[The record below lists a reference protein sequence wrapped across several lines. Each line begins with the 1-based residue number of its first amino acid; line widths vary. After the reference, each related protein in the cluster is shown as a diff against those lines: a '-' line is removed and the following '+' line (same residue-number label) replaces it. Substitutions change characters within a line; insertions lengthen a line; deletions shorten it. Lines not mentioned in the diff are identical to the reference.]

1 MSVGNLKLAFR
12 LLFKTPFVT
21 AVAIASL
28 ALGIGANAAIFSLI
42 DQMLLRP
49 LPVVEPDRL
58 VNFKSPG
65 PNPGSQSC
73 SQIGDCDEVFSWPMY
88 LDLQREQKVFTGIAA
103 HVNFGANFAAHGQT
117 VNGDGMLVSGSYFP
131 VLGLVPTLG
140 RLIGPDDAKNPG
152 DGQVAVLSYDYWRGA
167 FGGDANVLDQ
177 NVTVNG
183 QSLRIIGVAPRGFS
197 STSLGVLPKVFV
209 PITMRGSMNPGWKGF
224 DNRRSYWVYLFGRL
238 KPGVAREQAAASINT
253 QYSALLNNVEASL
266 QQGMSEATLVKFKA
280 KKILLDPGSLGQSSV
295 RKQTTT
301 PLSMLFGITGLV
313 LLIACA
319 NIANLLLARGA
330 SRSGEMAVRLAIGG
344 TRAQLLKQLLTESL
358 LLGVIGGI
366 VGLGVAVLTLRG
378 MTAILP
384 QQATSTFEPHLDVT
398 VIAFTGIL
406 AVVTGLLFGLFP
418 ALHATRPDLISTI
431 REQGGQPSGGRA
443 ATRWR
448 TTLATA
454 QVALAMALLGS
465 AGLFAKSLANVTRL
479 DLGVKVDQVVTFGI
493 SPELNGYTPERS
505 LAFFQR
511 LEDGL
516 AQTPGISGVA
526 AAMVPLMAGSNWGN
540 DAHVEGFPKGPDVDN
555 NSRYNEVGPGYF
567 NTVGMKIL
575 SGREFTR
582 SDVLGAPKVA
592 IINQAFARKF
602 KLGANPIGKRM
613 DQGNDSLDIEIIGLI
628 QDAKYSDVKAE
639 VPPVFFIP
647 YMQDKRV
654 GSLNFYVKGGADPK
668 AMMPVINRVVRQ
680 LDQNLPVEQLKTM
693 PQQIQD
699 NIFLDRFISIFSAT
713 FALLATILAA
723 VGLYGVLSYTVS
735 QRTREFGVR
744 MALGADP
751 GRVRMLVLRQV
762 GMMTLIGA
770 VIGLVAA
777 IGLGRVAQSIL
788 YKMEGADP
796 VVLVGAVG
804 VLAVVALGAGLVPA
818 YRASR
823 LDPVKALRYD

>member
-1 MSVGNLKLAFR
+1 MGNLRLAFR

-21 AVAIASL
+21 MVAIASL

-49 LPVVEPDRL
+49 LPVVEPARL

-73 SQIGDCDEVFSWPMY
+73 SQIGDCDEVFSWPMF
-88 LDLQREQKVFTGIAA
+88 LDLQRDQKVFTGIAA

-167 FGGDANVLDQ
+167 FGADANVLDQ

-183 QSLRIIGVAPRGFS
+183 QSLRIIGVAPRGFN

-209 PITMRGSMNPGWKGF
+209 PITMRGTMNPGWKGY
-224 DNRRSYWVYLFGRL
+224 DNRRSYWIYLFGRL
-238 KPGVAREQAAASINT
+238 KPGVSREQATASINT
-253 QYSALLNNVEASL
+253 QYSALLSNVEASL
-266 QQGMSEATLVKFKA
+266 QTGMSEATMVKFKA
-280 KKILLDPGSLGQSSV
+280 KKVVLDPGSLGQSSV

-330 SRSGEMAVRLAIGG
+330 ARSGEMAVRLAIGG

-358 LLGVIGGI
+358 LLGLIGGA

-384 QQATSTFEPHLDVT
+384 QQATSTFVPHLDLT

-465 AGLFAKSLANVTRL
+465 AGLFAKSLANVTKL

-516 AQTPGISGVA
+516 AQTPGVTSVA

-540 DAHVEGFPKGPDVDN
+540 DAGVEGYPKGPDVDH

-567 NTVGMKIL
+567 GTLGMKLL

-582 SDVLGAPKVA
+582 SDVQGAPKVA

-602 KLGANPIGKRM
+602 KLGANPIGHRM
-613 DQGNDSLDIEIIGLI
+613 DQGNDSLDMEIVGLI

-654 GSLNFYVKGGADPK
+654 GSLNFYVKGGVDPK
-668 AMMPVINRVVRQ
+668 SMMPMITRVVKQ

-693 PQQIQD
+693 PEQIRD

-713 FALLATILAA
+713 FALLATVLAA
-723 VGLYGVLSYTVS
+723 VGLYGVLSYTVA

-751 GRVRMLVLRQV
+751 SRVRMLVLRQV

-796 VVLVGAVG
+796 GVLVAAVG
-804 VLAVVALGAGLVPA
+804 VLAVVALSAGLVPA
-818 YRASR
+818 YRASK